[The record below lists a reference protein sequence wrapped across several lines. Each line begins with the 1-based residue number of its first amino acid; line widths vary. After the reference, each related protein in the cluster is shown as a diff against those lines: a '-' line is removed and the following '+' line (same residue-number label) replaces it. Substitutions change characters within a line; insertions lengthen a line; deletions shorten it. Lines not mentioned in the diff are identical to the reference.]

1 MENLSSFGGRY
12 AKWKME
18 KPGRYRSGFLIHL
31 RYGHRWRKRLL
42 LFKLPSMKILLSF
55 LLLAFTLTATAQE
68 FTAPR
73 LTKTA
78 IGESGCHAY
87 LPPGSETFDVSN
99 SEDGSTLY
107 TGDFLVDEYSY
118 GLIVVKLSQDA
129 QIATQEDKEALL
141 TSYMDYLQVTF
152 AITSSVGYGKGHTL
166 EKYPEATGVL
176 DYWIDE
182 DATEW
187 VVKGWCDGKTLAIMM
202 LYGPGAYPS
211 YNVQNMFLD
220 GFRFD

>member
-1 MENLSSFGGRY
+1 
-12 AKWKME
+12 
-18 KPGRYRSGFLIHL
+18 
-31 RYGHRWRKRLL
+31 
-42 LFKLPSMKILLSF
+42 MKILLSF
-55 LLLAFTLTATAQE
+55 LLLAFTLHAAAQE
-68 FTAPR
+68 FTPPR

-78 IGESGCHAY
+78 IGESGCYAY
-87 LPPGSETFDVSN
+87 LPPGSETFDVSS

-107 TGDFLVDEYSY
+107 TGDFLHGDYYYS
-118 GLIVVKLSQDA
+118 LIVVKLSPDA

-141 TSYMDYLQVTF
+141 TSYMDYLQETF
-152 AITSSVGYGKGHTL
+152 AITSSTGYGKGHTL

-187 VVKGWCDGKTLAIMM
+187 VVKGWCDGKTIGIMM
-202 LYGPGAYPS
+202 LYGPDTYPS
-211 YNVQNMFLD
+211 YNVQSMFLD